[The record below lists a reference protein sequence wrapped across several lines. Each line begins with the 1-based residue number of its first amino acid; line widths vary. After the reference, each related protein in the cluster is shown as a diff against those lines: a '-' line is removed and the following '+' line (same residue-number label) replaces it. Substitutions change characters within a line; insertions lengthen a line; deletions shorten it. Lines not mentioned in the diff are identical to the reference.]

1 MAESRRQALATTSR
15 GNTFPLARGDAAARR
30 AAVRTLSAPV
40 PSPAGSAGGGAPPG
54 PEAAGGAQPTA
65 QPDPFRVNV
74 PASAFQL
81 EERRS
86 GQGDQQ
92 SLRSCLLPAAATRN
106 DGLPTTLSTVA
117 ALLIGSARREGRE
130 TCECYDV
137 AFLCIRHTCLDSH
150 LSVFNIMM
158 IPWGWGLLK

>member
-1 MAESRRQALATTSR
+1 
-15 GNTFPLARGDAAARR
+15 
-30 AAVRTLSAPV
+30 VRTLSAPV
-40 PSPAGSAGGGAPPG
+40 PSPAGSASGGVPPG

-92 SLRSCLLPAAATRN
+92 SLHSCLLPAAA
-106 DGLPTTLSTVA
+106 
-117 ALLIGSARREGRE
+117 RE
-130 TCECYDV
+130 
-137 AFLCIRHTCLDSH
+137 
-150 LSVFNIMM
+150 
-158 IPWGWGLLK
+158 